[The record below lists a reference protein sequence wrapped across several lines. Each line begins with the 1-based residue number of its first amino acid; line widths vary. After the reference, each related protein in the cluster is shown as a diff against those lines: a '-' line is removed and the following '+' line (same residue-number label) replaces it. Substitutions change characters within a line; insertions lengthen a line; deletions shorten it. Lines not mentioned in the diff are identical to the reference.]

1 LFLRAIHSAVIIR
14 DDCLDIAAKEN
25 PPRKPAKNPPREKA
39 GGRYATGLLL
49 QLPAREVR
57 FRCDSMPK
65 V

>member
-1 LFLRAIHSAVIIR
+1 MLVPAADSQRRDSETIAHS
-14 DDCLDIAAKEN
+14 
-25 PPRKPAKNPPREKA
+25 PARELAREKA

-57 FRCDSMPK
+57 FRRDFMPK